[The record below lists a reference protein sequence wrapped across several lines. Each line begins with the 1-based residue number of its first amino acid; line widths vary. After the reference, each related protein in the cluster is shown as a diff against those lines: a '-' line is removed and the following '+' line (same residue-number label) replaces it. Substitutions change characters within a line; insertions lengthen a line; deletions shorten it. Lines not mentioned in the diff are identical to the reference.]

1 MEESL
6 VNNNIEAKI
15 VILGEQSEF
24 YYLLYLY
31 SLCVIKL

>member
-6 VNNNIEAKI
+6 VTNNNIEAKI

-24 YYLLYLY
+24 NYL
-31 SLCVIKL
+31 KLT